1 MSFDVVLLFTKV
13 PVERTTDISRERLL
27 KYSTLYEQTILSPNE
42 VAILLHICLDA
53 TYLAYKNGF
62 YKQIFGTAMESPVS
76 VTVANLVMVNVVAR
90 AFASYHSPPLFWK
103 RYVDDVCTYMM
114 RSWSFRNL

>member
-1 MSFDVVLLFTKV
+1 MSFDVVLLFMNV
-13 PVERTTDISRERLL
+13 PVDRTTDISRERLL
-27 KYSTLYEQTILSPNE
+27 KDCTLYERTVLSPNE
-42 VAILLHICLDA
+42 VAILLHICSDA

-62 YKQIFGTAMESPVS
+62 YKQIFGTAMESSVS
-76 VTVANLVMVNVVAR
+76 VTVANLVMVDVLAR
-90 AFASYHSPPLFWK
+90 AVASYHSPPIFSK